1 MVGAYNELRNRRAL
15 QLGPQRGF
23 ADMSYIEMTK
33 NAKDVNWPGNKE
45 KLKEVIDQI
54 KKEYPQKLS
63 EVQ

>member
-1 MVGAYNELRNRRAL
+1 
-15 QLGPQRGF
+15 
-23 ADMSYIEMTK
+23 MSFTEMNK

-45 KLKEVIDQI
+45 KLKELIDQI

>member
-1 MVGAYNELRNRRAL
+1 MN
-15 QLGPQRGF
+15 F
-23 ADMSYIEMTK
+23 IEMTK

-54 KKEYPQKLS
+54 KAEYPQKLS